1 MWRHR
6 GESAGEQ
13 VQPISAEM
21 GGGERTFSRLT
32 LVPSGDGMCDVWQWW
47 ETRISPARR
56 PSDGK
61 KINSLWFK
69 IDVSIYDS
77 LRTGQYH
84 TQYHK
89 LTSEKEAPFWGRL
102 ACDIGCDEAFGEDY
116 SLKGPISQPNIA
128 IPSTDGTRVN
138 CPRLSITR

>member
-1 MWRHR
+1 MTSCDVI
-6 GESAGEQ
+6 GGKSAGEQ

-61 KINSLWFK
+61 KIDSLWCK
-69 IDVSIYDS
+69 IDVSIDDS
-77 LRTGQYH
+77 LRTDQYH

-89 LTSEKEAPFWGRL
+89 LTSEKEAPFLGRFSLWYRVWWGIWRGL
-102 ACDIGCDEAFGEDY
+102 FAKR
-116 SLKGPISQPNIA
+116 SNITA
-128 IPSTDGTRVN
+128 QYRNSINWRNESK
-138 CPRLSITR
+138 LSPP